1 MALTK
6 FKAFMEQAPAKDYVP
21 KKDGD
26 EEAKGLEPRSKGERD
41 FKAKHTIKKIDNPN
55 ATAKQFKAE
64 EVEDEEDQ
72 LDEVSQD
79 TLRRYHGAAAL
90 DLRKKREK
98 LNTGT
103 MTTKDHKQGQKRV
116 AGLNRAANKME
127 DTEVDGNHIEE
138 SEGAGRADFK
148 VGSSGRKIRKIV
160 RFKTSDDAA
169 EKERKEKGEE

>member
-55 ATAKQFKAE
+55 ATAQQFKAE
-64 EVEDEEDQ
+64 EVEQ
-72 LDEVSQD
+72 
-79 TLRRYHGAAAL
+79 
-90 DLRKKREK
+90 
-98 LNTGT
+98 
-103 MTTKDHKQGQKRV
+103 
-116 AGLNRAANKME
+116 
-127 DTEVDGNHIEE
+127 VDE